1 MDIIKSVLNGDKR
14 SIARLITSI
23 EEKSD
28 DAIAALKKI
37 YKYTGKARIIGI
49 TGAPGSGKSSLVNR
63 LARTI
68 RTKNKKVGIIAVDPT
83 SPFTGGA
90 ILGDRIR
97 MQDLALDEGVFIRSM
112 GTRGALGGLSEA
124 CYDAV
129 KILDASGM
137 DYIIIETVGVGQS
150 EIDIVKLADIVLL
163 VMVPGMGDDV
173 QAIKAGIMEIGD
185 IFVVNKSDKDGADR
199 LVTEIGMALD
209 LSYDKNSW
217 RPPVIR
223 TIATEDSGIAELGE
237 NIDRVWEHLTQG
249 DYLKIRR
256 RNRIKREIIDLLTK
270 RILNKMLNTYSEKI
284 ETLVDKALEKRIDPY
299 SAMETIFNEKE
310 YFGAT
315 PPPLSLSTLE
325 KGGMSPNL
333 KKED

>member
-1 MDIIKSVLNGDKR
+1 MDTIEAVLNGNKR
-14 SIARLITSI
+14 SIAKLITLI

-28 DAIAALKKI
+28 DAIVALKKI

-49 TGAPGSGKSSLVNR
+49 TGAPGSGKSSLVNK
-63 LARTI
+63 LAKTI
-68 RTKNKKVGIIAVDPT
+68 RTKNKKIGIIAIDPT

-112 GTRGALGGLSEA
+112 GTRGALGGLSGA

-129 KILDASGM
+129 KVLDASGM

-150 EIDIVKLADIVLL
+150 EVDIVKLADIVLL

-199 LVTEIGMALD
+199 LITEIEMALD
-209 LSYDKNSW
+209 LISGKNLW
-217 RPPVIR
+217 RPPIIK
-223 TIATEDSGIAELGE
+223 TIATEGCGIAELGE

-249 DYLKIRR
+249 DYLKIKRKS
-256 RNRIKREIIDLLTK
+256 RIKQEIIGLLTES
-270 RILNKMLNTYSEKI
+270 ILNKIIDSYSEKI
-284 ETLVDKALEKRIDPY
+284 DTLVEKALEKQIDPY
-299 SAMETIFNEKE
+299 SAMETILKEK
-310 YFGAT
+310 
-315 PPPLSLSTLE
+315 
-325 KGGMSPNL
+325 
-333 KKED
+333 